1 LGSLV
6 LLGGAGYKVAT
17 RSSISWPQAVFK
29 AAQLLINAPGGS
41 AVDTD
46 GDAAAGQPPSKYSRW
61 VTHLLY
67 VQGLVV
73 FSFFLGL
80 VATDVSG
87 AFERVGSGRHAVL
100 EQGHTVLVNW
110 NENTVRGERGWG
122 CVVVGERERERDWF
136 HLGLGVARAEVS
148 RNRRV
153 CGGGF
158 MP

>member
-46 GDAAAGQPPSKYSRW
+46 GDAAGGQPPSKYSRW

-122 CVVVGERERERDWF
+122 CV
-136 HLGLGVARAEVS
+136 
-148 RNRRV
+148 
-153 CGGGF
+153 CGGREKERLVSFGSWCGEG
-158 MP
+158 